1 MTEMMEMYC
10 VSYTWTCDRHTDDRS
25 QGREKRETEI
35 EIDDRHRNIGKHYII
50 VCVCAL
56 VHVRTRIHK

>member
-35 EIDDRHRNIGKHYII
+35 EIDTKTD
-50 VCVCAL
+50 
-56 VHVRTRIHK
+56 